1 MNTFIAQINIY
12 DYEKF
17 RDRCIAECNIS
28 RTTWSNWRNGGAITE
43 KYKPII
49 DSVAMA
55 MFGRTV
61 FGMEGGEE

>member
-1 MNTFIAQINIY
+1 METFIKQINVY

-28 RTTWSNWRNGGAITE
+28 RTTWSNWRNGAAISE

-49 DSVAMA
+49 DLVAMA
-55 MFGRTV
+55 MFRRTV
-61 FGMEGGEE
+61 FGTEGGEA